1 LLDLADVEIITL
13 SITFLSLSE
22 VDPALVRELL
32 VRVSWKRDWS
42 EEFAESYLSW
52 RYGARGSGETL
63 VVCDQ
68 GRCVGIL
75 DSFLRPYWIAGR
87 QETVRETC
95 DWFCL
100 PEYRTLGVGLHLLRR
115 MMAKPEPILVIG
127 GSIYTQNLL
136 PRLKWA
142 RLPDVGNFILHLSA
156 RTVAGLVAHNRWRRG
171 IKLARVLPNIPLAP
185 RLPNLAP
192 PSANSQVRVRVLGE
206 AEEEPKIAPYIVA
219 PALDSMVLDWFA
231 RAPAVL
237 GQFLL
242 LNFFCDGERV
252 GMSISRLAELSS
264 CGCASQIIHL
274 HAARFEAIDWMVSA
288 TVHYLVE
295 RGAGVVSCRTSCPI
309 TGKALSALGFRRRGL
324 PAYWWPPDKLPPSG
338 LLLLT
343 ALQGDD
349 AFEFY

>member
-1 LLDLADVEIITL
+1 MTG
-13 SITFLSLSE
+13 FFSLSE
-22 VDPALVRELL
+22 VDPAPVREMLVRAAWE
-32 VRVSWKRDWS
+32 RDWS
-42 EEFAESYLSW
+42 EDVAEDYFAW

-63 VVCDQ
+63 VACDQ
-68 GRCVGIL
+68 GRCIGIL

-95 DWFCL
+95 EWFCL
-100 PEYRTLGVGLHLLRR
+100 PEYRTLGVGLHLMRR

-127 GSIYTQNLL
+127 GSLYTQNLL

-142 RLPDVGNFILHLSA
+142 RLPDVGNFILGLSA
-156 RTVAGLVAHNRWRRG
+156 RTVAGLIVHRRWRRA
-171 IKLARVLPNIPLAP
+171 IKLARVLPDIPLAP

-192 PSANSQVRVRVLGE
+192 PSANSEVRVRVLGE
-206 AEEEPKIAPYIVA
+206 AEQKPKIAPYIVA
-219 PALDSMVLDWFA
+219 PALDTMVLDWLA

-264 CGCASQIIHL
+264 CGRSSQIVHL

-288 TVHYLVE
+288 TVHHLVE
-295 RGAGVVSCRTSCPI
+295 RGAGVVLCRASCPA
-309 TGKALSALGFRRRGL
+309 TASALSALGFRRRNL
-324 PAYWWPPDKLPPSG
+324 PVYWWPPDKLPHSG

-343 ALQGDD
+343 ALRGDD